1 MRGDKQN
8 KTDKKENKKLEKNN
22 EMRKK
27 KTRT

>member
-27 KTRT
+27 TRT